1 MNKTQIKVGVI
12 GSGTIGTDLVERML
26 RDSDFDVRVFIGR
39 RENSPGL
46 QRFRGKIPKILHN
59 GQDDLASV
67 LDELDGVFDATSA
80 FDHINHWNLVK
91 ASDKWIID
99 LTPSKIGVP
108 IVPSLINKVNEIIVS
123 KNFSTNY
130 SMVTC
135 GGQSSAPIV
144 QAICSNALDISEVE
158 VSSSIAALSA
168 GPATRLNIDEYIY
181 STRNLVSLISGVN
194 DVKVILVLN
203 PADPPVMMRTTV
215 QVSAKSFNLSSM
227 LETLENNV
235 NEIRRVVPGFNV
247 SVKPYFSQPGVISCT
262 AKIEGAGYFLP
273 KYAGNL
279 DIINAAAVEM
289 AKIHTRKFRS
299 SI

>member
-1 MNKTQIKVGVI
+1 MNRLQIKVGVI

-46 QRFRGKIPKILHN
+46 QRFIGKIPKILHN

-67 LDELDGVFDATSA
+67 LGELDGVFDATSA
-80 FDHINHWNLVK
+80 FDHLSHWNLVK
-91 ASDKWIID
+91 KSDKWIID

-108 IVPSLINKVNEIIVS
+108 IVPSLINKVNELNIS

-144 QAICSNALDISEVE
+144 HAICLNALNISEVE

-181 STRNLVSLISGVN
+181 STRNLVSLISGVK

-215 QVSAKSFNLSSM
+215 QVSAKSFDLSAI
-227 LETLENNV
+227 LETLETNV
-235 NEIRRVVPGFNV
+235 NEIRRVVPGFDV

-299 SI
+299 SV